1 MDPRIDT
8 LTNCPELALIL
19 AQCRIEHGIDTL
31 TIGQK
36 ISPPG
41 KNWWGDRPKPGI
53 KNLTQ

>member
-36 ISPPG
+36 ISPPA
-41 KNWWGDRPKPGI
+41 
-53 KNLTQ
+53 LTGRAIGLSRESKT